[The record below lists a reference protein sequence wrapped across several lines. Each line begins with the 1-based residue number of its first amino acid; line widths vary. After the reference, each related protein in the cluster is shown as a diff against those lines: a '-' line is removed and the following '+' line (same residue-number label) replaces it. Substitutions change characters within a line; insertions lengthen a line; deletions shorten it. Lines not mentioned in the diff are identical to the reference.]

1 MVTSQTQSWG
11 LPWRWQRDQLWILAL
26 TATTKTNVQTRTL
39 RKTNKGDLNW
49 LQQNVSNLSK
59 LETNQLRAPQGTKFT
74 LCCNGLDIFNSN
86 VIVTALA
93 ADGFT
98 EFRNPFTI
106 LRIFVLQPIDKIG
119 EINSSWKSS
128 APEILKRPLK
138 ISKARFFVLTKIFK
152 TINLLLFSWISQA
165 VKVRTKLMAYT
176 FRASVKN
183 VIQIFSI

>member
-1 MVTSQTQSWG
+1 MQTC
-11 LPWRWQRDQLWILAL
+11 
-26 TATTKTNVQTRTL
+26 TL
-39 RKTNKGDLNW
+39 RKVNKGDLNW
-49 LQQNVSNLSK
+49 LQRKVSNLSI

-74 LCCNGLDIFNSN
+74 SCCNGFDRFNSN
-86 VIVTALA
+86 VVVTILA
-93 ADGFT
+93 ADGAYWVQ
-98 EFRNPFTI
+98 EPVHY

-128 APEILKRPLK
+128 ALEILKRPLK
-138 ISKARFFVLTKIFK
+138 ISKAHFFVLTKIFK
-152 TINLLLFSWISQA
+152 TINLLFSWISQA